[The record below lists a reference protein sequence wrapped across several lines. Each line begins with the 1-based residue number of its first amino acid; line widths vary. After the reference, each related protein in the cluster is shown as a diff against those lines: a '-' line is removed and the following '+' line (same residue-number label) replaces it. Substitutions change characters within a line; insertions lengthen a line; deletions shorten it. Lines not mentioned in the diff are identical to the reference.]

1 MSNIF
6 YSLDEIEGVV
16 DHILLNTERGLCCF
30 YGDLGAGKTTLIK
43 SLVQKLGGVDAGSSP
58 TFGLVSEYHDKEGTL
73 LAYHLDC
80 YRLEAEEEALD
91 FGIEE
96 YLEADCWVF
105 VEWPEKIASLL
116 PHRRT
121 DIFLTHQGSDR
132 REVKLNRLSL

>member
-16 DHILLNTERGLCCF
+16 DHILLNTDPGLCCF

-43 SLVQKLGGVDAGSSP
+43 SLVQKLGGVDAGNSP
-58 TFGLVSEYHDKEGTL
+58 TFGLVSEYYDKAGGL

-80 YRLEAEEEALD
+80 YRLETEEEALD

-116 PHRRT
+116 PDRRT
-121 DIFLTHQGSDR
+121 DIFLTHRGSDR
-132 REVKLNRLSL
+132 REIKLNRLSL